1 MMINFKNTL
10 LLGHRGARGE
20 ALENTLAGFQ
30 LAQNLQTAGLVG
42 VEFDVQ
48 LSADGRLIIFHDDNL
63 QRLCGQQSRIDQL
76 SLAEIQRYS
85 QLNYEQS
92 GHKQSGHKQ
101 PVHNIMPLADLAPVL
116 QGFTYIELEIKTQER
131 TNYRKLIKALML
143 ELVNS
148 PLSRLPII
156 LTSFDVELH
165 AGLQRNKLL
174 KHMPRGL
181 LIRTPETLIKAPNT
195 ALQLGCVQLG
205 IHYPLLN
212 PAVIDHCHRYDLP
225 VSAWTVND
233 SDTME
238 NLIAWQVDAI
248 ITDYPT
254 YFLTR

>member
-20 ALENTLAGFQ
+20 ALENTLAGFK

-48 LSADGRLIIFHDDNL
+48 LSADGRLMVFHDDNL

-76 SLAEIQRYS
+76 SLVEIQRS
-85 QLNYEQS
+85 SQS
-92 GHKQSGHKQ
+92 GHK
-101 PVHNIMPLADLAPVL
+101 ITPLAHIAPVL
-116 QGFTYIELEIKTQER
+116 QGFTYIELEIKTHER

-148 PLSRLPII
+148 PLARLPIV

-174 KHMPRGL
+174 QDIPRGL
-181 LIRTPETLIKAPNT
+181 LIRTPETLLTATNT

-212 PAVIDHCHRYDLP
+212 SAVIDHCHRYDLL

-233 SDTME
+233 NDTME
-238 NLIAWQVDAI
+238 KLIAWQVDAI

>member
-20 ALENTLAGFQ
+20 ALENTLAGFK

-48 LSADGRLIIFHDDNL
+48 LSADGRLMVFHDDNL

-85 QLNYEQS
+85 QLDY
-92 GHKQSGHKQ
+92 KQSGHK
-101 PVHNIMPLADLAPVL
+101 ITPLAHIAPVL
-116 QGFTYIELEIKTQER
+116 QGFTYIELEIKTHER

-148 PLSRLPII
+148 PLARLPIV

-181 LIRTPETLIKAPNT
+181 LIRTPETLLTATNT

-212 PAVIDHCHRYDLP
+212 QAVIAHCHRYHLP

-233 SDTME
+233 GDTME

>member
-20 ALENTLAGFQ
+20 ALENTLAGFK
-30 LAQNLQTAGLVG
+30 LAQNLQAAGLVG

-48 LSADGRLIIFHDDNL
+48 LSTDGRLMVFHDDNL

-76 SLAEIQRYS
+76 SLAEIERYS
-85 QLNYEQS
+85 QLD
-92 GHKQSGHKQ
+92 HKQSGHK
-101 PVHNIMPLADLAPVL
+101 ITPLADLAL
-116 QGFTYIELEIKTQER
+116 ALEGFTYIELEIKTHER

-148 PLSRLPII
+148 PLARLPIV

-181 LIRTPETLIKAPNT
+181 LIRTPETLLTATNT

-212 PAVIDHCHRYDLP
+212 QAVIAHCHRYHLP

-233 SDTME
+233 GDTME

>member
-20 ALENTLAGFQ
+20 ALENTLAGFK
-30 LAQNLQTAGLVG
+30 LAQNLQAAGLVG

-48 LSADGRLIIFHDDNL
+48 LSADGRLMVFHDDNL

-76 SLAEIQRYS
+76 SLAEIERYS
-85 QLNYEQS
+85 QLD
-92 GHKQSGHKQ
+92 HKQSGHK
-101 PVHNIMPLADLAPVL
+101 ITPLADLAL
-116 QGFTYIELEIKTQER
+116 ALEGFTYIELEIKTHER

-148 PLSRLPII
+148 PLARLPIV

-181 LIRTPETLIKAPNT
+181 LIRTPETLLTATNT

-212 PAVIDHCHRYDLP
+212 QAVIAHCHRYHLP

-233 SDTME
+233 GDTME

>member
-20 ALENTLAGFQ
+20 ALENTLAGFK

-48 LSADGRLIIFHDDNL
+48 LSADGRLMVFHDDNL

-76 SLAEIQRYS
+76 SLAGIERYS
-85 QLNYEQS
+85 QLD
-92 GHKQSGHKQ
+92 HKQSGHK
-101 PVHNIMPLADLAPVL
+101 ITPLADLAL
-116 QGFTYIELEIKTQER
+116 ALEGFTYIELEIKTHER

-148 PLSRLPII
+148 PLARLPIV

-174 KHMPRGL
+174 QDIPRGL

-205 IHYPLLN
+205 IHYPLLTQ
-212 PAVIDHCHRYDLP
+212 AVIAHCHRYHLP

-233 SDTME
+233 GDTME

-254 YFLTR
+254 YFLTH